1 MKRSENIVSDASV
14 LTGWRKSSYS
24 GGDSGECLEVSEMYA
39 SWRKSSYSGASEG
52 SCLEVNDACAT
63 WRKSTYSGGTS
74 GECLEFSDSCS
85 ACIPVR
91 DSKNPTGPAVV
102 FGPGAWT
109 SFVGAVKGGV
119 LGR

>member
-1 MKRSENIVSDASV
+1 MKRSEHIVSDASV

-24 GGDSGECLEVSEMYA
+24 GGDSGECLEVTD
-39 SWRKSSYSGASEG
+39 
-52 SCLEVNDACAT
+52 V

-85 ACIPVR
+85 ACVPVR

-102 FGPGAWT
+102 FGPTAWAE
-109 SFVGAVKGGV
+109 FVGAVKGGT
-119 LGR
+119 LSR